1 MKLSTGSWR
10 LFFKPSLG
18 IAGVGL
24 DHAGP
29 FKIVKPHLPRLD
41 IQQLGEASD
50 QHRVLPEIAAS
61 NAGVQFATPS
71 QLVAIFILS
80 NI

>member
-29 FKIVKPHLPRLD
+29 FKIFKPHLPRLD
-41 IQQLGEASD
+41 IQL
-50 QHRVLPEIAAS
+50 LTM
-61 NAGVQFATPS
+61 AGNWVGPLTSIEFF
-71 QLVAIFILS
+71 LK
-80 NI
+80 